1 MVGIRL
7 DLTGDFHPQ
16 STVVPTVSTAHFA
29 HTLTT
34 YLPENSIVI
43 LQVYSLTGDVIL
55 AGGTS
60 GASLSIVRLS
70 D

>member
-1 MVGIRL
+1 MVGIWV
-7 DLTGDFHPQ
+7 DLTGDFDPE
-16 STVVPTVSTAHFA
+16 STVAPRSPTAHFA
-29 HTLTT
+29 RTLTA

-43 LQVYSLTGDVIL
+43 LQVYSLTGDAIL